1 MEIFKNLMIP
11 DEMVI
16 VTTGAM
22 MVDGS
27 LMVLKGWAWA
37 VLLTDYLHSPSSV
50 VDFYLTALLLLLR
63 RRLLLQFR
71 KSW

>member
-1 MEIFKNLMIP
+1 MTSSCKKPFQTKLDLLGYQFVDLNAIERKCLKNTIEMEIFKNLMIP

-27 LMVLKGWAWA
+27 LMVLKGWA
-37 VLLTDYLHSPSSV
+37 
-50 VDFYLTALLLLLR
+50 
-63 RRLLLQFR
+63 
-71 KSW
+71 

>member
-1 MEIFKNLMIP
+1 MGIFKNLMIP

-27 LMVLKGWAWA
+27 LMVLKGWA
-37 VLLTDYLHSPSSV
+37 
-50 VDFYLTALLLLLR
+50 
-63 RRLLLQFR
+63 
-71 KSW
+71 